1 MIARYRAYVSLG
13 RMAAT
18 AFSLM
23 FHDVV
28 APGAFSSSGI
38 SGPDADAYKIEQAD
52 FTRQL
57 EAVRQVVPQGVK
69 TCVENWSGGT
79 PVFLTF
85 DDGGASSPWIADE
98 LERFGW
104 RGHFFIVS
112 SWVGQPRFATAAQ
125 VRELAARGHV
135 IGSHS
140 KTHPVPISNLPVADL
155 EREWKDSIHSLADVT
170 GKPVTV
176 ASVPGGF
183 YSNAVG
189 RSAIGAGVR
198 YLFTSEPSSA
208 VIGFEGGQLI
218 GRYFIRQGMGP
229 RHAASFAGG
238 PEARPRI
245 QQAMAWKAKKVAKTV
260 GGSAYLAVRKAI
272 FESRA
277 RPAG

>member
-69 TCVENWSGGT
+69 TCVESWSGGT

-98 LERFGW
+98 LE
-104 RGHFFIVS
+104 
-112 SWVGQPRFATAAQ
+112 
-125 VRELAARGHV
+125 RELAARGHV